1 MTSKNRR
8 RFMRGGARLT
18 QKTNLFKR
26 VLQKRKML
34 LKDARNLDM
43 YQNEAIR
50 RRCAGGLES
59 SAPIVEYSIKIN
71 YEGVPFIADM
81 EEETTRK
88 FNHERLDELEVMRD
102 TKPLFHFKSNNNILY
117 RNIHK
122 NIGEHTSLIDF
133 ENLLD
138 NEWMKSQFEYIAHL
152 NKRDLFTIYSY
163 TRTGDEIANNFL
175 RKNLTP
181 SKLTR
186 YLKEIDSSPH
196 TYRPYFA
203 MFFQAFDELKTY
215 SPEQL
220 SEVISPDVPSEKL
233 SEIQTLLS
241 VGSSGGSSDT
251 LLSHVYVNFLGLLTC
266 FTSDFWFKVV
276 QIYAIDIDRIIKN
289 SPGVTKKMYVYRS
302 VDTSDY
308 FTRDMTHH
316 IKSLNGFE
324 STSVSAKASF
334 EFIGRKCCFQRITLL
349 PGVKALLISC
359 VSSFPTESEILL
371 GHNTNYYIMEPT
383 TKINKSLNGCDF
395 KVHDVETFDIV
406 MIGNDYASTIT
417 SSI

>member
-1 MTSKNRR
+1 MTSKNRGR
-8 RFMRGGARLT
+8 VMRGCARLT

-26 VLQKRKML
+26 ALEKRKLL
-34 LKDARNLDM
+34 LKDARNLKL

-50 RRCAGGLES
+50 RRCAGVSE

-71 YEGVPFIADM
+71 YEGVPYILDM
-81 EEETTRK
+81 EDETTRK
-88 FNHERLDELEVMRD
+88 FNHERLDELTVMRN
-102 TKPLFHFKSNNNILY
+102 TKPIFHFNSNNNILY

-138 NEWMKSQFEYIAHL
+138 NDWMKSQFDYIAQL

-163 TRTGDEIANNFL
+163 TRTGDGIANDFL
-175 RKNLTP
+175 RKKLTTY
-181 SKLTR
+181 KLTR
-186 YLKEIDSSPH
+186 YLNEINSSPE
-196 TYRPYFA
+196 TYRPYFVL
-203 MFFQAFDELKTY
+203 FFQAFDELKTY

-220 SEVISPDVPSEKL
+220 SEVISPDVSPEKV
-233 SEIQTLLS
+233 SEIQRLLS
-241 VGSSGGSSDT
+241 DGRSDT
-251 LLSHVYVNFLGLLTC
+251 LLSHVYINFLGLLTG
-266 FTSDFWFKVV
+266 FTIDFWFKVV
-276 QIYAIDIDRIIKN
+276 QIYASDIDRIIKN

-302 VDTSDY
+302 VNTRDY
-308 FTRDMTHH
+308 FLRDMAHH

-334 EFIGRKCCFQRITLL
+334 EFIGRNCCFQRITLL

-395 KVHDVETFDIV
+395 TVHDVETFDIV
-406 MIGNDYASTIT
+406 MIGNDYTSTIT